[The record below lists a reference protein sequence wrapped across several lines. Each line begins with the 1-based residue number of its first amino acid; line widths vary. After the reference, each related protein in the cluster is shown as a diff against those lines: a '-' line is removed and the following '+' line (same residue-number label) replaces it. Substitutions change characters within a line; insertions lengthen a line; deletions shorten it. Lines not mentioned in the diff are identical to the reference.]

1 MGNIVCFCFN
11 DLMGVGHLYIL
22 FPRLLHVVLNKEFE
36 YSYGS
41 LGVNVSWEVS
51 VQRVL
56 HSSHESENESVE
68 FSY

>member
-1 MGNIVCFCFN
+1 MGNFWFN
-11 DLMGVGHLYIL
+11 DPMGVGHLYIL
-22 FPRLLHVVLNKEFE
+22 FPRLLHVALNKEFK
-36 YSYGS
+36 YSYVS

-56 HSSHESENESVE
+56 RLSDESENELVE